1 MTCIVPCSSQN
12 KHAMTDVTE
21 QGSGTGS
28 QTEPAAATP
37 RSGSRLIWLV
47 VVASLLFTLFAALGT
62 WQVYRLQWKLA
73 LIERVEQRV
82 HAAPVDAPQ
91 REHWSQVTAASDEY
105 RHVRVSG
112 VLLHQHAVKVMAVT
126 ELGSGF
132 WLLTP
137 LQTADGSIV
146 LINRGFIP
154 SLSYVE
160 PQPPATEIVV
170 SGLLRISEPG
180 GGFLRENDAA
190 GGRWYSRDVAAIA
203 AAQHLSSVAPYFIDQ
218 DARPQSREASSVD
231 RAAVPPIGGLT
242 VISFNN
248 NHLVYALTW
257 YVLAL
262 MVIAACWWV
271 LREERRHPN

>member
-1 MTCIVPCSSQN
+1 MT
-12 KHAMTDVTE
+12 KVTE
-21 QGSGTGS
+21 QGGGTGS
-28 QTEPAAATP
+28 DSEPAAAVP
-37 RSGSRLIWLV
+37 RSGRLIWLAIL
-47 VVASLLFTLFAALGT
+47 ASLLFTLFASLGT
-62 WQVYRLQWKLA
+62 WQVFRLQWKLN

-91 REHWSQVTAASDEY
+91 RERWPQVTTASDEY

-112 VLLHQHAVKVMAVT
+112 VFLHQHAVKVMAVT
-126 ELGSGF
+126 ELGGGF

-137 LQTADGSIV
+137 LQMADGSIV

-160 PQPPATEIVV
+160 PKAPATEITV

-180 GGFLRENDAA
+180 GGFLRENDAI
-190 GGRWYSRDVAAIA
+190 GGRWYSRDVTAIA
-203 AAQHLSSVAPYFIDQ
+203 AVQHLSDVAPYFIDQ
-218 DARPQSREASSVD
+218 DAQRPNAQAAAAD
-231 RAAVPPIGGLT
+231 GAAVPPVGGLT
-242 VISFNN
+242 VISFHN

-257 YVLAL
+257 YALAL

-271 LREERRHPN
+271 MRDERRRPN

>member
-1 MTCIVPCSSQN
+1 MT
-12 KHAMTDVTE
+12 KVTE
-21 QGSGTGS
+21 QGGGTGS
-28 QTEPAAATP
+28 DSEPAVAVP
-37 RSGSRLIWLV
+37 RSGRLIWLV
-47 VVASLLFTLFAALGT
+47 ILASLFFTLFAALGT
-62 WQVYRLQWKLA
+62 WQIYRLQWKLN

-82 HAAPVDAPQ
+82 HAAAVQAPQ
-91 REHWSQVTAASDEY
+91 RERWSQVTAASDEY

-112 VLLHQHAVKVMAVT
+112 VFLHEHAVKVMAVT
-126 ELGSGF
+126 ELGGGY
-132 WLLTP
+132 WLLMP

-160 PQPPATEIVV
+160 PKSPATEITV
-170 SGLLRISEPG
+170 SGLLRISEPD

-203 AAQHLSSVAPYFIDQ
+203 AARHLSSVAPYFIDQ
-218 DARPQSREASSVD
+218 DAQRPNAASADST
-231 RAAVPPIGGLT
+231 AVMPVGGLT
-242 VISFNN
+242 VISFHN

-262 MVIAACWWV
+262 MVLAACWWV
-271 LREERRHPN
+271 LRDERRRPN